1 MSRLDLPCVLCSRC
15 MCPRGGGL
23 QTQALGEPSCSV
35 CCGFC
40 SPSPSSCPCPPP
52 SPHPR
57 CCWGLAADHACL
69 SHHHGSREF
78 PTATSPHDSEAT
90 LWRSVLYFQNNI
102 LCASLTPRQTRTRGE
117 HSGIP
122 DQLWRPCPEPSPRF
136 QVEPSG
142 PVFSKRE
149 LIIEKRKSIELGGS
163 PASGHRALSW
173 ERTALAF
180 ERTKSV

>member
-1 MSRLDLPCVLCSRC
+1 MSEGRRVSNT
-15 MCPRGGGL
+15 G
-23 QTQALGEPSCSV
+23 AGESSCSV
-35 CCGFC
+35 CSGFC

-57 CCWGLAADHACL
+57 CCWGPAADHACL
-69 SHHHGSREF
+69 SHHGSRKF
-78 PTATSPHDSEAT
+78 PTAASPHVGEAT
-90 LWRSVLYFQNNI
+90 LWRSVLYFQNSV
-102 LCASLTPRQTRTRGE
+102 LSASLTPRRTRARGE

-122 DQLWRPCPEPSPRF
+122 DQLWRPCPEHSPRF

-163 PASGHRALSW
+163 PPSGHRALSC
-173 ERTALAF
+173 ERTVLAF
-180 ERTKSV
+180 ERTKGV